1 MCARERRVCLTPM
14 HVCVRVFSLS
24 PQVVESGGEIPDAA
38 GIKPTFLRA
47 KLRELVMKLAETPEG
62 TADKDLAALV
72 AGSPCL
78 QAD

>member
-1 MCARERRVCLTPM
+1 MCAARAPCVSDAHARVC
-14 HVCVRVFSLS
+14 VFSI
-24 PQVVESGGEIPDAA
+24 PTQVVDSDGEIPDAA
-38 GIKPTFLRA
+38 GIKPMHLRA
-47 KLRELVMKLAETPEG
+47 KLRELVIKLAATPEG